1 MAQQIVRQ
9 HELRSDTP
17 KAAIY
22 ARVSTLNGQN
32 PDVQTRE
39 IEEYCQRRGFEI
51 FNVYVDRGV
60 SGRKDSR
67 PQLNRMMEDAHQR
80 RFDVVVVARF
90 DRFARSVS
98 HLLRALETFNAL
110 GIQFVSL
117 AEQVDTSTPTGKMIF
132 TVLGAVSELE
142 RNLIVERVHS
152 GLRHARA
159 KGKRLGRPRKT
170 VDAVRIAALRKNG
183 NSWRMIAREMKLSVG
198 TVFGANQDLP
208 EPALYEPHIS
218 YTPTKRYTDS

>member
-1 MAQQIVRQ
+1 VLETPIAPLTTVACKEATMAS
-9 HELRSDTP
+9 RSLSQSVHPPTAVTR
-17 KAAIY
+17 AAIY
-22 ARVSTLNGQN
+22 ERVLTLNGQN
-32 PDVQTRE
+32 PDVQTCE

-51 FNVYVDRGV
+51 FSVYLDRGV

-67 PQLNRMMEDAHQR
+67 PQLNRMMEDAHHR
-80 RFDVVVVARF
+80 RFEVVVVARF

-152 GLRHARA
+152 GLRHART
-159 KGKRLGRPRKT
+159 KGKRLGRSRKI
-170 VDAVRIAALRKNG
+170 VDAARIAALRTNG
-183 NSWRMIAREMKLSVG
+183 KSWRMTGS
-198 TVFGANQDLP
+198 
-208 EPALYEPHIS
+208 PASPLHHGC
-218 YTPTKRYTDS
+218 TAL

>member
-1 MAQQIVRQ
+1 MAA
-9 HELRSDTP
+9 RSLSQSVHAPPAVTR
-17 KAAIY
+17 AAIY

-39 IEEYCQRRGFEI
+39 IEEYCQRREFEI
-51 FNVYVDRGV
+51 FSVYVDRGV
-60 SGRKDSR
+60 SGKKDSR

-142 RNLIVERVHS
+142 RNLIVERVHA
-152 GLRHARA
+152 GLRHAKA
-159 KGKRLGRPRKT
+159 KGKRLGRPRKM

-183 NSWRMIAREMKLSVG
+183 KSWRKIAREMKLSVG
-198 TVFGANQDLP
+198 TVFAAAQ
-208 EPALYEPHIS
+208 S
-218 YTPTKRYTDS
+218 DSETRRELAA

>member
-1 MAQQIVRQ
+1 MAS
-9 HELRSDTP
+9 RSLSQSVHP
-17 KAAIY
+17 PPAVIRAAIY
-22 ARVSTLNGQN
+22 ARVSTFNGQN

-39 IEEYCQRRGFEI
+39 IEEYCHRRGFEV
-51 FNVYVDRGV
+51 FGAYVDKGV
-60 SGRKDSR
+60 SGKKDSR

-90 DRFARSVS
+90 DRLARSVS

-110 GIQFVSL
+110 GIRFVSL

-159 KGKRLGRPRKT
+159 KGKRLGRPRKN
-170 VDAVRIAALRKNG
+170 VDVDRINSLRASG
-183 NSWRMIAREMKLSVG
+183 HSWRLIAGMTGLSVG
-198 TVFGANQDLP
+198 TVYAAAGSQHAN
-208 EPALYEPHIS
+208 ALCA
-218 YTPTKRYTDS
+218 

>member
-1 MAQQIVRQ
+1 VAANSLLQSD
-9 HELRSDTP
+9 HHRS
-17 KAAIY
+17 AAIRAAVY

-39 IEEYCQRRGFEI
+39 IEEYCQRRGFEV
-51 FNVYVDRGV
+51 FSVYVDRGV
-60 SGRKDSR
+60 SGKKDSR

-117 AEQVDTSTPTGKMIF
+117 AEQIDSNTPSGKMIF

-159 KGKRLGRPRKT
+159 KGKRLGRPRKV
-170 VDAVRIAALRKNG
+170 VDAARVAILRQNG
-183 NSWRMIAREMKLSVG
+183 NAWRKIAREMKLSVG
-198 TVFGANQDLP
+198 TVFAAAQND
-208 EPALYEPHIS
+208 PAQI
-218 YTPTKRYTDS
+218 TKLAA

>member
-1 MAQQIVRQ
+1 MAA
-9 HELRSDTP
+9 RSLSQSVTP
-17 KAAIY
+17 PPPRGRGAIF
-22 ARVSTLNGQN
+22 ARASTLNGQN

-51 FNVYVDRGV
+51 FRVYVDRGV
-60 SGRKDSR
+60 SGKKDSR

-159 KGKRLGRPRKT
+159 KGKRLGRPKKM
-170 VDAVRIAALRKNG
+170 VDAVRIAALRRNG
-183 NSWRMIAREMKLSVG
+183 NSWRTIAREMKLSVG
-198 TVFGANQDLP
+198 TVFAAAQSVSENIAKL
-208 EPALYEPHIS
+208 AA
-218 YTPTKRYTDS
+218 

>member
-1 MAQQIVRQ
+1 MARQIVRQ
-9 HELRSDTP
+9 HELPSDTP

-22 ARVSTLNGQN
+22 ARVSTLSGQN

-39 IEEYCQRRGFEI
+39 IEEYCQRCGFEI
-51 FNVYVDRGV
+51 FSVYVDKGV
-60 SGRKDSR
+60 SGKKDSR

-90 DRFARSVS
+90 DRLARSVS

-117 AEQVDTSTPTGKMIF
+117 AEQVDTSAPTGKMIF

-159 KGKRLGRPRKT
+159 KGKRLGRPRKM
-170 VDAVRIAALRKNG
+170 VDAARITALRMNG
-183 NSWRMIAREMKLSVG
+183 KSWCTIAREMKLSVG
-198 TVFGANQDLP
+198 TVFAAAQ
-208 EPALYEPHIS
+208 A
-218 YTPTKRYTDS
+218 DSETSSKLAA

>member
-1 MAQQIVRQ
+1 MAA
-9 HELRSDTP
+9 RSLSQSVHAPPAVTR
-17 KAAIY
+17 AAIY

-39 IEEYCQRRGFEI
+39 IEEYCQRQGFEI
-51 FNVYVDRGV
+51 FSVYVDRGV
-60 SGRKDSR
+60 CGKKDSR

-80 RFDVVVVARF
+80 RFDVIVVARF

-110 GIQFVSL
+110 GVQFVSL

-159 KGKRLGRPRKT
+159 KGKQLGRPRKT
-170 VDAVRIAALRKNG
+170 VDTVRIAALRQNG
-183 NSWRMIAREMKLSVG
+183 RSWRKIAREMKLSVG
-198 TVFGANQDLP
+198 TVFAAAQ
-208 EPALYEPHIS
+208 
-218 YTPTKRYTDS
+218 TDSQTIRELAA

>member
-1 MAQQIVRQ
+1 MAR
-9 HELRSDTP
+9 RSLSQSVHPPRAVTR
-17 KAAIY
+17 AAIY

-39 IEEYCQRRGFEI
+39 IEEYCHRRGFEI
-51 FNVYVDRGV
+51 FSMYVDKGV
-60 SGRKDSR
+60 SGKKDSR

-132 TVLGAVSELE
+132 TVLGAE
-142 RNLIVERVHS
+142 
-152 GLRHARA
+152 
-159 KGKRLGRPRKT
+159 
-170 VDAVRIAALRKNG
+170 
-183 NSWRMIAREMKLSVG
+183 
-198 TVFGANQDLP
+198 
-208 EPALYEPHIS
+208 
-218 YTPTKRYTDS
+218 

>member
-1 MAQQIVRQ
+1 MAP
-9 HELRSDTP
+9 RSLSQSVHP
-17 KAAIY
+17 PPAVIRAAIY
-22 ARVSTLNGQN
+22 ARVSMLGGQK

-51 FNVYVDRGV
+51 SGVYVDRGG

-67 PQLNRMMEDAHQR
+67 PQLNKMMEDAHQR
-80 RFDVVVVARF
+80 SFDVIVVARF

-117 AEQVDTSTPTGKMIF
+117 AEQVDTSTRTGKMIF

-159 KGKRLGRPRKT
+159 KGKRLGRPRKI
-170 VDAVRIAALRKNG
+170 VDTARITALRQNG
-183 NSWRMIAREMKLSVG
+183 KSWREIAREMKLSVG
-198 TVFGANQDLP
+198 TVFAAGQ
-208 EPALYEPHIS
+208 S
-218 YTPTKRYTDS
+218 DSQTIRELAA

>member
-1 MAQQIVRQ
+1 MAA
-9 HELRSDTP
+9 RSLSQSVHAP
-17 KAAIY
+17 PAVIRAAIY

-51 FNVYVDRGV
+51 FSVYVDRGV
-60 SGRKDSR
+60 SGKKDSR

-80 RFDVVVVARF
+80 RFDVIVVARF

-159 KGKRLGRPRKT
+159 KGKRLGRPRKM

-183 NSWRMIAREMKLSVG
+183 NSWRTIAREMKLSVG
-198 TVFGANQDLP
+198 TVFAAAQ
-208 EPALYEPHIS
+208 A
-218 YTPTKRYTDS
+218 DSIAEKTTQLAA

>member
-1 MAQQIVRQ
+1 MAS
-9 HELRSDTP
+9 RSLSQSVHPPTAVTR
-17 KAAIY
+17 AAIY
-22 ARVSTLNGQN
+22 ERVSTLNGQN

-51 FNVYVDRGV
+51 FSVYLDRGV

-67 PQLNRMMEDAHQR
+67 PQLNRMMEDAHHR

-152 GLRHARA
+152 GLRHART
-159 KGKRLGRPRKT
+159 KGKRLGRSRKI
-170 VDAVRIAALRKNG
+170 VDAARIAALRTNG
-183 NSWRMIAREMKLSVG
+183 KSWRMTGS
-198 TVFGANQDLP
+198 
-208 EPALYEPHIS
+208 PASPLHHGC
-218 YTPTKRYTDS
+218 TAL

>member
-1 MAQQIVRQ
+1 MAP
-9 HELRSDTP
+9 RSLSQSVHP
-17 KAAIY
+17 PPAVIRAAIY

-32 PDVQTRE
+32 SDVQTGA

-51 FNVYVDRGV
+51 FRVYVHRGG
-60 SGRKDSR
+60 SGKKDSR

-110 GIQFVSL
+110 VIQFVSL

-159 KGKRLGRPRKT
+159 KGKRLGRRRKR
-170 VDAVRIAALRKNG
+170 VDAVRIAALRQNRR
-183 NSWRMIAREMKLSVG
+183 SWRAIAREMKVSVG
-198 TVFGANQDLP
+198 TVFAAAHN
-208 EPALYEPHIS
+208 
-218 YTPTKRYTDS
+218 DSKQSKAAA

>member
-1 MAQQIVRQ
+1 MAA
-9 HELRSDTP
+9 RSLSQRANRAP
-17 KAAIY
+17 AAVKAAIY
-22 ARVSTLNGQN
+22 ARSTLNRQN
-32 PDVQTRE
+32 PDVQIHE

-51 FNVYVDRGV
+51 VSVYVDKGV
-60 SGRKDSR
+60 SGKKDSR
-67 PQLNRMMEDAHQR
+67 PQLNSMMEDAHQR

-142 RNLIVERVHS
+142 RNLIVERVHL

-159 KGKRLGRPRKT
+159 KGKRLGRPRKL
-170 VDAVRIAALRKNG
+170 VDAAKIVALRRNG
-183 NSWRMIAREMKLSVG
+183 KSWRKIAREMKLSVG
-198 TVFGANQDLP
+198 TVFTAGQ
-208 EPALYEPHIS
+208 S
-218 YTPTKRYTDS
+218 YFDSGQTSELAA